1 MGKMGRRGRRIG
13 DGPLGIY
20 ICNKLLLLLLLLQLL
35 LLMVVVVVLGR
46 IRKVVG
52 IECKWTGGWRV
63 RGRSRGRKRGRGK
76 GRGVGILG

>member
-1 MGKMGRRGRRIG
+1 MGSRGRRIR

-20 ICNKLLLLLLLLQLL
+20 ICNKLLLLLLLL
-35 LLMVVVVVLGR
+35 LMVVVVLGR

-52 IECKWTGGWRV
+52 TECKWTGGWRV